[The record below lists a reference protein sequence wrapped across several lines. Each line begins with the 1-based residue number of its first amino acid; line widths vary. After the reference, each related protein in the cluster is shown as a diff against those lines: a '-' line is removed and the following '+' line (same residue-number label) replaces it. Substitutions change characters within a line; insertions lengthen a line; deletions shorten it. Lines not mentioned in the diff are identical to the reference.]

1 MIRLAKRLRGIG
13 WSCLTRGPQ
22 DRTAPYVNNFALHAD
37 RSQPPRAAARAERDA
52 PLAPNDA
59 AVWSIVAEV
68 QRALEAELGARLS
81 GVMATGSRFNGAA
94 SPSSDIDL
102 IVIVDR
108 HDRQRRNRVVHGLEV
123 ELLISPVG
131 QIERY
136 LEEDR
141 ASGHG
146 AMQHMLLTG
155 IVVSER
161 DGVWRPLRKLA
172 KRHWLAGPPALATN
186 ALWRVRYQP
195 ADVLRDVRDVLDADA
210 ASAGLLLGELACDLL
225 DAHYRIARRWRPKR
239 KHLLPDLGRW
249 DPDAAELAQQ
259 AANGDV
265 ERRLKACLALT
276 EHVLEPVGGPMP
288 LDWST
293 GWVR

>member
-1 MIRLAKRLRGIG
+1 VNHFALYAEH
-13 WSCLTRGPQ
+13 SERGPL
-22 DRTAPYVNNFALHAD
+22 RPAV
-37 RSQPPRAAARAERDA
+37 RGGRDT
-52 PLAPNDA
+52 PLAPADDL
-59 AVWSIVAEV
+59 VWSIVAEV

-81 GVMATGSRFNGAA
+81 GVMATGSRFNGSA

-108 HDRQRRNRVVHGLEV
+108 PDRQRRNRVVHGLEV
-123 ELLISPVG
+123 ELLIHPVE

-136 LEEDR
+136 LQEDR
-141 ASGHG
+141 ASGQG

-161 DGVWRPLRKLA
+161 DGVFGRLRKIA
-172 KRHWLAGPPALATN
+172 RHHWLAGPPALAQS

-195 ADVLRDVRDVLDADA
+195 ADMLRDVRDVIDDA
-210 ASAGLLLGELACDLL
+210 ASAGLLLGELLGDLL

-239 KHLLPDLGRW
+239 KHLLADLGSW
-249 DPDAAELAQQ
+249 DPAALELAQQ
-259 AANGDV
+259 AADGSI
-265 ERRLKACLALT
+265 ERRLKACLALS

-293 GWVR
+293 GWIR